1 MDGGGV
7 VLVIVGLL
15 FAAILIAR
23 RWMSRGSR
31 VAAPQASAQEWP
43 RLRSPDDEVADFLNE
58 LQDDI
63 RRRQNAAGRRAVS
76 AFMRVPLTKQQRE
89 FATAAHEFLRRDDPL
104 MAQRFAV
111 EPGGLRAPCD
121 AEMLDIFKHRG
132 LWLVETSLET
142 MLRDGEITKAEKL
155 SYHRSLR
162 SLENKM
168 HACLDEKKYRLS

>member
-1 MDGGGV
+1 MDGAGV

-15 FAAILIAR
+15 VAAILIAR
-23 RWMSRGSR
+23 RLVSRGSR
-31 VAAPQASAQEWP
+31 VVASQPPAQDVS
-43 RLRSPDDEVADFLNE
+43 RLRPPDDGDALLTELRNE
-58 LQDDI
+58 I
-63 RRRQNAAGRRAVS
+63 RQRQNVAGRRPVS

-89 FATAAHEFLRRDDPL
+89 FATAAHEFLRRDDPV

-121 AEMLDIFKHRG
+121 AEMLDVFAHRG
-132 LWLVETSLET
+132 LWQVETSLET
-142 MLRDGEITKAEKL
+142 MLRDGEITKAENL

-168 HACLDEKKYRLS
+168 HACLYERKYRLP

>member
-1 MDGGGV
+1 MDGAGV

-15 FAAILIAR
+15 LAAILIAR
-23 RWMSRGSR
+23 RLVSRGPR
-31 VAAPQASAQEWP
+31 VGASQSSAQDVS
-43 RLRSPDDEVADFLNE
+43 RLRPPDDGDALLTE
-58 LQDDI
+58 LRDEI
-63 RRRQNAAGRRAVS
+63 RQRQNVAGRRPVS

-89 FATAAHEFLRRDDPL
+89 FATAAHEFLRRDDPV

-121 AEMLDIFKHRG
+121 AEMLDVFAHRG
-132 LWLVETSLET
+132 LWQVEASLET
-142 MLRDGEITKAEKL
+142 MLQDGEITKAEKL

-168 HACLDEKKYRLS
+168 HACLDERKYRLP

>member
-1 MDGGGV
+1 MEGIGFILAV
-7 VLVIVGLL
+7 VGMMA
-15 FAAILIAR
+15 AAIILVRRMLAGGSAAR
-23 RWMSRGSR
+23 GE
-31 VAAPQASAQEWP
+31 APVPQDVPRPRPKAQDVP
-43 RLRSPDDEVADFLNE
+43 DFLTE
-58 LQDDI
+58 LRDEI
-63 RRRQNAAGRRAVS
+63 RERQNAATRRPVS

-89 FATAAHEFLRRDDPL
+89 FATAAHEFLRRDDPV

-121 AEMLDIFKHRG
+121 AEMLDVFAHRG
-132 LWLVETSLET
+132 LWLVETSLDT